1 MDNGDGLISDQS
13 AEGVKWDVSG
23 LPLGPSSVASV
34 TPSDSASPFLRVLR
48 FFAANP
54 PSSVLSFPS

>member
-23 LPLGPSSVASV
+23 LPLGPSSVALYV
-34 TPSDSASPFLRVLR
+34 QPNGKTE
-48 FFAANP
+48 
-54 PSSVLSFPS
+54 